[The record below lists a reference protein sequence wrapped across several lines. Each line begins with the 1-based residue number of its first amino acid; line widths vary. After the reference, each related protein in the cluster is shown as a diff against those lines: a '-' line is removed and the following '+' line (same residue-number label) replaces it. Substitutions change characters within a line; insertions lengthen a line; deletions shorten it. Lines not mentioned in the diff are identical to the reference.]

1 MTRTVAIDFFC
12 GAGGMTNGLIR
23 AGFHVLAGI
32 DNEPLCEQTYLQN
45 KNPDG
50 SQPAYL
56 CKNIFPKSTLHPT
69 GQQCGIAEDISALI
83 DVHHRK
89 HGIRKSRLVFAI
101 CAPCQPFTKITR
113 IAMSEGRQFKRDNDS
128 DLLITTVALVK
139 QLRPDAIICENVE
152 GIGGGESSVL
162 ARFGTKLR
170 RLGYAFDAKVINAAQ
185 FGVPQNRKRTI
196 GIAFDRNR
204 YSCDFEVLS
213 ADPLVKRHVS
223 VAEAIS
229 HLPPLASGECHGSVP
244 NHRARA
250 LSDLNLKRISSA
262 PPGGSNEYLRT
273 TKYGDLSLACHA
285 RLETKNGKR
294 SFSDTYTRMRGDEVA
309 PTMTTKSMSIS
320 NGRFG
325 HYDTAQNRAL
335 TPREAALLQTFPAR
349 YVFHPE
355 ENIEFAAKLIGN
367 AVPPK
372 LAKFFGTYLLDRLI

>member
-1 MTRTVAIDFFC
+1 
-12 GAGGMTNGLIR
+12 
-23 AGFHVLAGI
+23 
-32 DNEPLCEQTYLQN
+32 
-45 KNPDG
+45 
-50 SQPAYL
+50 L

-69 GQQCGIAEDISALI
+69 GQQSDIAEDISALI
-83 DVHHRK
+83 VAHHRK

-113 IAMSEGRQFKRDNDS
+113 IAMSEGRQFKRENDS

-152 GIGGGESSVL
+152 GIGGDESSVL
-162 ARFGTKLR
+162 ARFGAKLR
-170 RLGYAFDAKVINAAQ
+170 RLGYEFDAKVINAAQ

-229 HLPPLASGECHGSVP
+229 HLPPLASGECHSAVP

-250 LSDLNLKRISSA
+250 LSDLNLKRIASA

-325 HYDTAQNRAL
+325 HYDTTQNRAL

>member
-1 MTRTVAIDFFC
+1 
-12 GAGGMTNGLIR
+12 
-23 AGFHVLAGI
+23 
-32 DNEPLCEQTYLQN
+32 
-45 KNPDG
+45 
-50 SQPAYL
+50 
-56 CKNIFPKSTLHPT
+56 
-69 GQQCGIAEDISALI
+69 
-83 DVHHRK
+83 
-89 HGIRKSRLVFAI
+89 
-101 CAPCQPFTKITR
+101 
-113 IAMSEGRQFKRDNDS
+113 MSEGRQFKRENDS

-152 GIGGGESSVL
+152 GIGGDESSVL

-170 RLGYAFDAKVINAAQ
+170 RLGYEFDAKVINAAQ

-213 ADPLVKRHVS
+213 ADPLVKRPVS

-229 HLPPLASGECHGSVP
+229 HLPPLASGECHSSVP

-309 PTMTTKSMSIS
+309 PTITTKSMSIS

-325 HYDTAQNRAL
+325 HYDTEQNRAL